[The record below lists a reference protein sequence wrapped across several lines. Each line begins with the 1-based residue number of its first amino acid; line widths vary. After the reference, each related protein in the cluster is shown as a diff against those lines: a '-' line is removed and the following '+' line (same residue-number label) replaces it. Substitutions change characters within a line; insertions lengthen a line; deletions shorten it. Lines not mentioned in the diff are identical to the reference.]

1 MVIKKSIKSV
11 SIITITQLVRFSSI
25 KVLFE
30 MIKKQTFKNIIEWVI
45 VEGSQNENDASTN
58 KELIKKFINE
68 IKPQIN
74 YKINY
79 IEYSGQKLGGLRNIG
94 NNACIGDIIVCLD
107 DDDYYPPQR
116 IEEAVNKLN
125 TSQCLIGGVSDVYL
139 YDFFVNKLFKF
150 KGFMDFHSTNNCMA
164 YKREYLQVNKHDPE
178 IQVGEERSFTKE
190 FTIPLVKLD
199 SRKTI
204 IAISHNFNTFNKRE
218 LCLGGVLKTLN
229 TLVEINEPIT
239 NYIEPEIYNMMK
251 KLYYSE
257 KNSVYDIVYLLG
269 YLSRGFH
276 PENEDLEESE
286 YSIVKLCE
294 SFINKGLKVA
304 IYGEFNLEQD
314 YIYNNVKY
322 IHWKKFPY
330 NEKFNILILGK
341 SFGILNA
348 MPFKINA
355 NKIYWDSYENPIGNQ
370 LLIDLYKKN
379 KNKICKVFFKSYFH
393 YSQSVEHMGEIENYE
408 IIPSGVRIDKFLPNI
423 YNIERQRF
431 RFIYDAF
438 YDRGLEFIITGIFS
452 VIKKIEPRAELHVY
466 GGMDYIKDDNY
477 KNKLIMLFSEN
488 GVTDHGQQSI
498 DIIAREKHLS
508 EFHIYIANIV
518 NEVECQTIK
527 ESIIAGCIPLT
538 VNFGVFMETEG
549 IKYTMNHEDS
559 KIMQKCALEILK
571 LSKDINKLD
580 EIRNNFKNSPTIQTL
595 DNYCEVLSKHIL
607 L

>member
-45 VEGSQNENDASTN
+45 VEGSQNENDAYTN

-116 IEEAVNKLN
+116 IEEAVNKLT
-125 TSQCLIGGVSDVYL
+125 TSPCLIGGVSDVYL

-164 YKREYLQVNKHDPE
+164 YKREYLQLNKHDPE

-257 KNSVYDIVYLLG
+257 ENSIYDIVYLLG

-276 PENEDLEESE
+276 PKNEDLEESE

-393 YSQSVEHMGEIENYE
+393 YIQSVEHMGEIQNYE
-408 IIPSGVRIDKFLPNI
+408 IIPSGVRINKFLPNI
-423 YNIERQRF
+423 YNVERQRF

-466 GGMDYIKDDNY
+466 GGMDYIKDENF
-477 KNKLIMLFSEN
+477 KNKMIMLFSEN
-488 GVTDHGQQSI
+488 GVTDHGKQSI

-571 LSKDINKLD
+571 LSKDTNKLD

-595 DNYCEVLSKHIL
+595 DNYCELLSKHIL

>member
-45 VEGSQNENDASTN
+45 VEGSQNENDAYTN

-116 IEEAVNKLN
+116 IEEAVNKLT
-125 TSQCLIGGVSDVYL
+125 TSPCLIGGVSDVYL

-164 YKREYLQVNKHDPE
+164 YKREYLQLNKHDPE

-257 KNSVYDIVYLLG
+257 ENSIYDIVYLLG

-276 PENEDLEESE
+276 PKNEDLEESE

-393 YSQSVEHMGEIENYE
+393 YNQSVEHMGEIQNYE
-408 IIPSGVRIDKFLPNI
+408 IIPSGVRINKFLPNI
-423 YNIERQRF
+423 
-431 RFIYDAF
+431 
-438 YDRGLEFIITGIFS
+438 
-452 VIKKIEPRAELHVY
+452 
-466 GGMDYIKDDNY
+466 
-477 KNKLIMLFSEN
+477 
-488 GVTDHGQQSI
+488 
-498 DIIAREKHLS
+498 
-508 EFHIYIANIV
+508 
-518 NEVECQTIK
+518 
-527 ESIIAGCIPLT
+527 
-538 VNFGVFMETEG
+538 
-549 IKYTMNHEDS
+549 
-559 KIMQKCALEILK
+559 
-571 LSKDINKLD
+571 
-580 EIRNNFKNSPTIQTL
+580 
-595 DNYCEVLSKHIL
+595 
-607 L
+607 